1 MKIGIKDA
9 QGKKVGE
16 TNLPQQFNEE
26 MRPDLVRRAFLVIRG
41 HDRQPY
47 GADPE
52 AGMRT
57 SAKISRRRRKYKGSY
72 GLGISR
78 VPRKIMSRRGTRFN
92 WVGAFAPGIVG
103 GRRAHPPKAEKKWT
117 HKLNKKERKKA
128 IRSALA
134 SAMNSAAVASRGHE
148 VPAEYPFAFEAKAEQ
163 LGKTKEVISMLE
175 AAGLAAEM
183 SRTRSAKIRAGKGKT
198 RGRKYRIKKGP
209 LIVVSG
215 DCPLLRAV
223 ANIRGVEATLASSLN
238 CRLLAPGGDPGRLT
252 IFTEA
257 AIEKMQKEK
266 LYMEK

>member
-1 MKIGIKDA
+1 MKIGIRDI
-9 QGKKVGE
+9 QGKKVRE
-16 TNLPQQFNEE
+16 ADLPQQFNEE
-26 MRPDLVRRAFLVIRG
+26 MRPDLVRRAFLAIRS

-47 GADPE
+47 GSDPD

-57 SAKISRRRRKYKGSY
+57 SAKLSRRRRKYKGSY

-92 WVGAFAPGIVG
+92 WVGAFAPGMVG
-103 GRRAHPPKAEKKWT
+103 GRRAHPPKSEKKWD

-134 SAMNSAAVASRGHE
+134 SAMNSAAVASRGHR

-163 LGKTKEVISMLE
+163 LSKTKEVISMLE
-175 AAGLAAEM
+175 AAGLEAEM
-183 SRTRSAKIRAGKGKT
+183 LRIRTAKVRAGKGKR
-198 RGRKYRIKKGP
+198 RGRKYKVKKGP
-209 LIVVSG
+209 LVVVSG
-215 DCPLLRAV
+215 DCPLLKAV
-223 ANIRGVEATLASSLN
+223 ANIRGVEGVRASSLN

-252 IFTEA
+252 IFTEDA
-257 AIEKMQKEK
+257 LEKMQKEK